1 MPAGC
6 PPILQED
13 ITSVQRR
20 TYLIYFHSIYAYNV
34 RCFASGGVR
43 GRTKA
48 LGPGELRA
56 QRASSFKCIPD
67 KHALYLDVQLEIRC
81 VYASRNVH
89 TENQSH
95 PLYRVF
101 VVSYRHQYIN
111 ICVRK

>member
-1 MPAGC
+1 MHIMSDVLHQVECEAAPRPWALVSFAHNVQA
-6 PPILQED
+6 PSSVSLISTHYILMY
-13 ITSVQRR
+13 S
-20 TYLIYFHSIYAYNV
+20 
-34 RCFASGGVR
+34 
-43 GRTKA
+43 
-48 LGPGELRA
+48 
-56 QRASSFKCIPD
+56 
-67 KHALYLDVQLEIRC
+67 EIRC